1 MIISKLNSTQDFGR
15 AFVTLSKKNLGEHI
29 ANNIVTPFNNNLLKE
44 TVQPNDSFVYD
55 KYKDSVD
62 FWALAA
68 GSGSRFKPLAD
79 EFTKITGI
87 PANKISLP
95 IKMDDGKEI
104 HMLDWAMAT
113 AAPFAKDNKIE
124 YIIAENPSGS
134 FGDIVAYNKK
144 MMEMGADI
152 KDTIVCCGDNVFD
165 VKPRELDKFMLDTIR
180 DSKKVMGLIGVEK
193 TVDQVAGRFGVLSIA
208 KDRNSVKDDIVSLMG
223 FVEKPS
229 MSEAKKLA
237 LPNGNCVANTGM
249 FIIKKEAMKALM
261 DEIAV
266 NPDVIKKSD
275 KEPYDFANACKWVQA
290 KYGAGACDVKV
301 VKGWEDVG
309 EAPALYSFYNSIKQ
323 GHFLSELGKYG
334 EMVKYSISK
343 RFNYNED
350 TKKGELL
357 LSDKWNSLNEIPAS
371 VKEKTPYFVTKDK
384 YEGKTLAWMK
394 IF

>member
-1 MIISKLNSTQDFGR
+1 MIIQGVNSSQDFGR

-44 TVQPNDSFVYD
+44 TVQPNDSFLYD

-144 MMEMGADI
+144 MMEIGADI

-180 DSKKVMGLIGVEK
+180 DPKKVMGLIGVEK
-193 TVDQVAGRFGVLSIA
+193 TVDQVADRFGVLSVTQ
-208 KDRNSVKDDIVSLMG
+208 DRGSIKDDVVSLMG
-223 FVEKPS
+223 FVEKPPKK
-229 MSEAKKLA
+229 EAEKLT

-249 FIIKKEAMKALM
+249 FVIKKEAMKALM

-266 NPDVIKKSD
+266 NPNVIKKSD

-290 KYGAGACDVKV
+290 KYGAGACDVKL
-301 VKGWEDVG
+301 VKNWEDIG
-309 EAPALYSFYNSIKQ
+309 ESPALFTFYNQIKN
-323 GHFLSELGKYG
+323 GHYLSELGKYG
-334 EMVKYSISK
+334 QMVKDSISK
-343 RFNYNED
+343 RFNYNEN
-350 TKKGELL
+350 TKHGEIVLT
-357 LSDKWNSLNEIPAS
+357 DKYNSLDDVPAS
-371 VKEKTPYFVTKDK
+371 VKANTPYFEAKDK
-384 YEGKTLAWMK
+384 ENKETLAWMK
-394 IF
+394 IY